1 MEGNPFEFGFLICKK
16 AIVFIFDNLIG
27 PGSSNDILHKDI
39 NSKRYYFNGITSN
52 DFTDLTYYRVSEGTE
67 LKIGQNQGLRNII
80 QT

>member
-39 NSKRYYFNGITSN
+39 NSK
-52 DFTDLTYYRVSEGTE
+52 
-67 LKIGQNQGLRNII
+67 
-80 QT
+80 